1 MFFVHLRKWF
11 ERLSCKT
18 ASRFCTE
25 EWKAFTIYSSQGTQ
39 STSRPILCPKEIHTC
54 REIVVYPQ
62 AGGMDAPPWQTQAR
76 LSTAAVCCLWGSC
89 KIRRCQDKHM
99 PYFSETLFWL
109 LLNLK
114 KYYYLS
120 TLRAY
125 LLLQEWKWDSNIY
138 YSPSLLQNVFF
149 VCLFS
154 KVCFMIGG
162 QSNSSYHNVV
172 FLYTTGYTFWKTV
185 LVFS

>member
-18 ASRFCTE
+18 ASCTE

-39 STSRPILCPKEIHTC
+39 STSRPILCPQGNT
-54 REIVVYPQ
+54 RLQRDRGLSSGRRY
-62 AGGMDAPPWQTQAR
+62 GPPWQTGAEQAR

-89 KIRRCQDKHM
+89 KIRICQDKHM

-109 LLNLK
+109 LPNLK

-125 LLLQEWKWDSNIY
+125 LLLKEWKWESNIY
-138 YSPSLLQNVFF
+138 YSLSLLQNMFF
-149 VCLFS
+149 VCLF
-154 KVCFMIGG
+154 VLL
-162 QSNSSYHNVV
+162 N
-172 FLYTTGYTFWKTV
+172 KT
-185 LVFS
+185 